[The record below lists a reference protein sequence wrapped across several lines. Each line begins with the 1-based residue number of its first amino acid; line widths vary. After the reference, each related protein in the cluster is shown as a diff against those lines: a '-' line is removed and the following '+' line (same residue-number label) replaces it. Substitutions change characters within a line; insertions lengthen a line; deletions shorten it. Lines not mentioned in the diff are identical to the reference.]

1 MIKSTT
7 RYAVKRD
14 GKYMARYAEKRA
26 EWTQTI
32 DGAWTTRDAEWAKN
46 ISGLCK
52 GSRVVELTIL
62 ERTLKPFEL

>member
-14 GKYMARYAEKRA
+14 GKYMERYAERRA
-26 EWTQTI
+26 EWTPAI
-32 DGAWTTRDAEWAKN
+32 DRAWMTNDAEWAKN
-46 ISGLCK
+46 FSGLCK

-62 ERTLKPFEL
+62 ERTLKPFE